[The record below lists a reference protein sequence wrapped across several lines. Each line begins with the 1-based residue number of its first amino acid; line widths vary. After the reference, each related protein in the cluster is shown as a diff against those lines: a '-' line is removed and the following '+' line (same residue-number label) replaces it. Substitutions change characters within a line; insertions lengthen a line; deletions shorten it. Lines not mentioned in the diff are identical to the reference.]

1 MLPDTNI
8 VLDVEHQCGDSAG
21 HDPCRSS
28 DCAICGSA
36 AGALQNV
43 SREVASRM
51 IIREMDTVCPLADLL
66 SSSDLQVTDYS
77 APNQDLSLLCRCYV
91 AQGSTA
97 HIIAQTEQ
105 QAKCYVFWHCRL
117 KSALLVPY

>member
-1 MLPDTNI
+1 MLPDANI
-8 VLDVEHQCGDSAG
+8 VLEVKQQCGGTTG

-66 SSSDLQVTDYS
+66 SSSDLQVKTT
-77 APNQDLSLLCRCYV
+77 LLMDNIYTLHQTRTPRWSV
-91 AQGSTA
+91 A
-97 HIIAQTEQ
+97 
-105 QAKCYVFWHCRL
+105 V
-117 KSALLVPY
+117 V